1 MKRENCYY
9 LDYGNCTNK
18 LSRFQGKTCPGAEP
32 CGHFVSESAYFT
44 GSVDG
49 TLKEGRTPEEIR
61 EAKAR
66 VQQIFTPEKS
76 RKQIKREEKLE
87 AAKNRPAN
95 GGFSLGDDPR
105 FKDLFGKKDQ

>member
-1 MKRENCYY
+1 MKTESCYY
-9 LDYGNCTNK
+9 IDYGQCTNK
-18 LSRFQGKTCPGAEP
+18 LSRYHGKACPGAEP
-32 CGHFVSESAYFT
+32 CGHFVSETEYFT
-44 GSVDG
+44 GSVNG

-61 EAKAR
+61 EAAER
-66 VQQIFTPEKS
+66 VKKIFTPEKS

-105 FKDLFGKKDQ
+105 FKELFGKKE